1 MKMTKDKIIAA
12 ALALFSKNG
21 YEGTSLTEIAK
32 AVGIQKPSIYN
43 HFKSKEEIFLT
54 IYENIL
60 WLHVKKVDELMGEI
74 SELSAKEQLYQ
85 ILNVTFEYYIEF
97 EEQSTFVNRAVFF
110 SPEPLKEQLHTQFM
124 ESEEAVSTILRSVI
138 DKGIK
143 NGEIRT
149 GNVEDF
155 VMSYYCLIDGIFIE
169 LSFYGAEK
177 MKPRISNIWRN
188 FWYGFQNE

>member
-1 MKMTKDKIIAA
+1 MTKDKIIAA

-74 SELSAKEQLYQ
+74 RGLSAKEQLYQ
-85 ILNVTFEYYIEF
+85 ILNLTFEYYIEY

-124 ESEEAVSTILRSVI
+124 ESEEAMSTILRSVI

-143 NGEIRT
+143 NGEIRA
-149 GNVEDF
+149 GNIEDF

-169 LSFYGAEK
+169 LSYYGAEK

-188 FWYGFQNE
+188 FWYGFKSE

>member
-1 MKMTKDKIIAA
+1 MTKDKIIAA

-74 SELSAKEQLYQ
+74 RELSAKEQLYQ

-97 EEQSTFVNRAVFF
+97 EEQSTFLNRAVFF
-110 SPEPLKEQLHTQFM
+110 SPESLKEQLHTQFM
-124 ESEEAVSTILRSVI
+124 ESEEAMSTILRSVI

-169 LSFYGAEK
+169 LSYYGAKK
-177 MKPRISNIWRN
+177 MKPWISNIWRN
-188 FWYGFQNE
+188 FWYGFKNE

>member
-1 MKMTKDKIIAA
+1 
-12 ALALFSKNG
+12 
-21 YEGTSLTEIAK
+21 
-32 AVGIQKPSIYN
+32 
-43 HFKSKEEIFLT
+43 
-54 IYENIL
+54 
-60 WLHVKKVDELMGEI
+60 VKKVDELMGEI

-85 ILNVTFEYYIEF
+85 ILNLTFEYYIEF

-124 ESEEAVSTILRSVI
+124 ESEEAMSTILRSVI

-169 LSFYGAEK
+169 LSYYGAEK

-188 FWYGFQNE
+188 FWYGFKNE

>member
-1 MKMTKDKIIAA
+1 MTKDKIIAA

-32 AVGIQKPSIYN
+32 VVGIQKPSIYN
-43 HFKSKEEIFLT
+43 HFKSKEDIFLT

-60 WLHVKKVDELMGEI
+60 WLHVKKVDELMGKI

-85 ILNVTFEYYIEF
+85 ILNLTFEYYIEF

-110 SPEPLKEQLHTQFM
+110 SPEPLKDQLHKQFM
-124 ESEEAVSTILRSVI
+124 ESEEAMSTILRSVI

-169 LSFYGAEK
+169 LSYYGAEK
-177 MKPRISNIWRN
+177 MKPRISNIWKN
-188 FWYGFQNE
+188 FWYGFKNE